1 MAEKNIEKREKILLI
16 DEQSDKPLIGGLEK
30 QGYEVITCESPQKA
44 WGFVYPTRPHLI
56 ILHLEEPTSRD
67 IYALQECRALADGVP
82 VVIAT
87 GASRI
92 QAFTKQLGK
101 AALSFLPLPLKPN
114 AAREILHAFERS
126 VADGPS
132 EPEWGK
138 QL

>member
-56 ILHLEEPTSRD
+56 ILHLDEPTSRD

-92 QAFTKQLGK
+92 QAFTKRLGK
-101 AALSFLPLPLKPN
+101 GALSFLPLPLKPN

-126 VADGPS
+126 VTDGPS

>member
-1 MAEKNIEKREKILLI
+1 MSEKNTEKKEKILLI
-16 DEQSDKPLIGGLEK
+16 DGKPDRPLIGGLEK
-30 QGYEVITCESPQKA
+30 QGYDVITCESPQKA
-44 WGFVYPTRPHLI
+44 WGFVYPSRPHLI
-56 ILHLEEPTSRD
+56 ILHLEEPTSSD

-101 AALSFLPLPLKPN
+101 GAVWFLPLPLKPN
-114 AAREILHAFERS
+114 AAREIFHAFERS
-126 VADGPS
+126 VTDGSP